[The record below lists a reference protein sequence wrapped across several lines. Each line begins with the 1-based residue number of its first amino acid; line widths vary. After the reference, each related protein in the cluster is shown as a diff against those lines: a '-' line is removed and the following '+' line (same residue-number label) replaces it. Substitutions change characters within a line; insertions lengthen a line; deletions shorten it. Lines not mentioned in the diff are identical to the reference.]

1 MKYGDFMKENV
12 HKEIIAYKAFDEGL
26 VNRYGDKFEVGKIY
40 RVNGD
45 IKWGNYG
52 NGFHM
57 CLYPENCFRYF
68 DTSQKIDLAL
78 VRGFGQMQCYDDEY
92 NAYYNMYVCEGME
105 ILKIYTRE
113 EVLDMML
120 SLDGDRLKRFLITN
134 GLSIAEVEMFRD
146 VFKDNEEILNCISY
160 YQEGKKDTFVKRR
173 GKING

>member
-1 MKYGDFMKENV
+1 MGTFNG
-12 HKEIIAYKAFDEGL
+12 EIFAYKVFYNGL
-26 VNRYGDKFEVGKIY
+26 VNRYGYQFETLKEYRVKGKIQ
-40 RVNGD
+40 
-45 IKWGNYG
+45 WGNHG

-57 CLYPENCFRYF
+57 CSYPEDCFRYF
-68 DTSQKIDLAL
+68 DRYDDIVLTR
-78 VRGFGQMQCYDDEY
+78 VRGFGDLYSVDDEY
-92 NAYYNMYVCEGME
+92 FGYYDMFVCEGME

-160 YQEGKKDTFVKRR
+160 YQEDNKDTFVKRR